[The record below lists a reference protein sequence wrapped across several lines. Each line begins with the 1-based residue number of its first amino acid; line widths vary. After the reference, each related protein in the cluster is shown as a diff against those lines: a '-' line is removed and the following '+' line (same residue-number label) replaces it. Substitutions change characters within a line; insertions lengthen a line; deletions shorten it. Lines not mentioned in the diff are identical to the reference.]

1 MPHASLVSQVS
12 STGESAPE
20 SIAIV
25 GGGFAG
31 AALAYHLL
39 QLQSPLRIR
48 IIERA
53 AQLGRGLAY
62 AVESPVL
69 RLNVPAT
76 RMSLDPERPDDF
88 VQFAGCEA
96 TPRAFLPRREY
107 GAYVEAR
114 LMQAAR
120 AQPERLQVIRG
131 EAVAIEPGRIRLA
144 DGRCVSG
151 DRIVVATGLAA
162 SSGAC
167 SWPDDERVL
176 DAWDEGAC
184 ERAARASRASK
195 DGRMLLLGAGLS
207 AIDVL
212 SLLESAGHRA
222 EVVVLSRH
230 GLLPRPH
237 SAQCSPFQLPSDF
250 KPAPHQL
257 RELVRWVRAVVREA
271 ARNGADW
278 QHGIDALRPHIP
290 RLWQQ
295 LSARDRTRFER
306 LVRPYWDVLRHRAP
320 INALAA
326 VEARRARGKLVV
338 RAGRVLQCHAREDG
352 LDVSLRLRGG
362 ERTVERFSHV
372 VRCLGPARSLEP
384 LLAALVHARLAQR
397 DPAGLGIVTLEHGR
411 LSDGAGQPSR
421 QLFALGLPCRASRW
435 ETTSV
440 PEIVRD
446 AVALAQLFTRE
457 ALAANRLTTA

>member
-1 MPHASLVSQVS
+1 MAHASLVPLVS

-20 SIAIV
+20 SIVIV

-39 QLQSPLRIR
+39 QQHSPLRIR
-48 IIERA
+48 IIERT

-62 AVESPVL
+62 AAESPVL
-69 RLNVPAT
+69 RLNVPAA
-76 RMSLDPERPDDF
+76 RMSLDPAQPDDF
-88 VQFAGCEA
+88 VRFAGCEA
-96 TPRAFLPRREY
+96 TPRAFLSRRQY

-131 EAVAIEPGRIRLA
+131 EAVAIEPGRQIRLA
-144 DGRCVSG
+144 DGRCISG
-151 DRIVVATGLAA
+151 ERIVLATGLAA
-162 SSGAC
+162 NSGAC
-167 SWPDDERVL
+167 SWPNDARVI
-176 DAWDEGAC
+176 DAWDEAAC
-184 ERAARASRASK
+184 AHAAQA
-195 DGRMLLLGAGLS
+195 GRLLLVGAGLS

-212 SLLESAGHRA
+212 SLLESTGHDA

-237 SAQCSPFQLPSDF
+237 SAQSRTFQLPSDF
-250 KPAPHQL
+250 EPAPHQL
-257 RELVRWVRAVVREA
+257 AKLMRWVRALIREA
-271 ARNGADW
+271 ARDGADW

-295 LSARDRTRFER
+295 LSARDRARFAR

-320 INALAA
+320 IDALAA
-326 VEARRARGKLVV
+326 VEARRARGELIV
-338 RAGRVLQCHAREDG
+338 RAGRVLACHARSDG

-362 ERTVERFSHV
+362 ERTVERFDRV
-372 VRCLGPARSLEP
+372 VRCLGPALAPEP
-384 LLAALVHARLAQR
+384 LLAALVHAGLAQR
-397 DPAGLGIVTLEHGR
+397 DPAGLGIVTLDHGR
-411 LSDGAGQPSR
+411 LSDCAGQPSR

-457 ALAANRLTTA
+457 ALAGSRLTTV